1 MKPEIILAKGMPPF
15 TMAVLEEKFTL
26 LRLDQA
32 ADKAAFLKE
41 VGGRITAV
49 ASSGGGPG
57 DKALMEALPN
67 LKLISCF
74 GVGVDG
80 IDLAT
85 AKARGVAVTNTPDVL
100 TDCVADLA
108 LGLLIGTVRQVVLGD
123 RYVRRGD
130 WLKGSM
136 PLNTSLRGKKLG
148 IIGLGRI
155 GEAIAERAVA
165 FGMEIGYHS
174 RSQKTLVDF
183 PYYATPV
190 ALAEASDILLL
201 ALPGGAE
208 TKSIVDAK
216 VLAALGPKGYLI
228 NIARGSVVDE
238 PALIKALQD
247 KTIAG
252 AGLDVFADEPRVPEA
267 FMSLEN
273 VVLNPHQASATI
285 ETRTAM
291 GQLMIDNLLAHFA
304 GQPLLTPVV

>member
-108 LGLLIGTVRQVVLGD
+108 LGLLIATVRQVALGD

-165 FGMEIGYHS
+165 FGMEIAYHS
-174 RSQKTLVDF
+174 RNKKPLIDF
-183 PYYATPV
+183 PYYATPL

-238 PALIKALQD
+238 PALIKALQEN
-247 KTIAG
+247 TIAG
-252 AGLDVFADEPRVPEA
+252 AGLDVFVDEPRVPEA

-304 GQPLLTPVV
+304 GKPLLTPVV

>member
-26 LRLDQA
+26 LRMDQA

-41 VGGRITAV
+41 VGGPITAV

-80 IDLAT
+80 IDLAA

-155 GEAIAERAVA
+155 GEAIADRAVA
-165 FGMEIGYHS
+165 FGMEIAYHS
-174 RSQKTLVDF
+174 RSRKPLVDY

-216 VLAALGPKGYLI
+216 VLAALGPKGYLV

-252 AGLDVFADEPRVPEA
+252 AGLDVFVDEPRVPEA

-304 GQPLLTPVV
+304 GKPLLTPVV

>member
-15 TMAVLEEKFTL
+15 TMATLEEKFTL
-26 LRLDQA
+26 LRMDQA
-32 ADKAAFLKE
+32 ADKAAILKE
-41 VGGRITAV
+41 HGGQVTAV

-57 DKALMEALPN
+57 DAALMDALPK

-80 IDLAT
+80 IDLAA
-85 AKARGVAVTNTPDVL
+85 AKVRGVTVTNTPDVL

-108 LGLLIGTVRQVVLGD
+108 VGLLIATVRQIALGD
-123 RYVRRGD
+123 RFVRRGD
-130 WLKGSM
+130 WLKGAM
-136 PLNTSLRGKKLG
+136 PLNTSLRGKVLG

-155 GEAIAERAVA
+155 GEAIAERAVS
-165 FGMEIGYHS
+165 FGMEIAYHS
-174 RSQKTLVDF
+174 RNKKALVDF
-183 PYYATPV
+183 PYYATPL
-190 ALAEASDILLL
+190 ALAEASDVLLL

-208 TKSIVDAK
+208 TRAIVDSK
-216 VLAALGPKGYLI
+216 VLAALGPNGYLV

-247 KTIAG
+247 GVIKG
-252 AGLDVFADEPRVPEA
+252 AGLDVFVDEPRVPEA
-267 FMSLEN
+267 FMSMEN
-273 VVLNPHQASATI
+273 VVLQPHQASATV

-304 GQPLLTPVV
+304 GEPLLTPVD